1 MKINKT
7 NLAFGTLLC
16 AATLS
21 SMLMAHSNMVHAD
34 VQGANMQQGV
44 AAMHFDED
52 VQDDVQ
58 TPQVKNSADQTMQN
72 QRISTVY
79 SVNINE
85 QSREDNVAHEA
96 VQHTDTTSNAVNN
109 QNGKSRNMID
119 NVAANENKQQNV
131 KNKSLKP
138 NKTPLIIKNM
148 TDADISGFHAHFV
161 DRYGHEI
168 DKLKIDHSIND
179 LNLSYYFS
187 RYKDTSI
194 DDYMDIFDYYHV
206 LGQSNRFQINHSTRD
221 MKSPVILK
229 SNLGSINLTMNQSQH
244 LFDLIN
250 KDVKSKSILM
260 DWSKLK
266 TYDDF
271 SNYLY
276 DHDYNDGDGFHKGQ
290 YNLILS
296 FPHDDKMSLLDAR
309 KAENMALIGSDSDNY
324 DYADG
329 TNSVKNRLNNPKLRV
344 DVGKEDPEFAQNILN
359 QLAKQVDANIING
372 TQDIGVDSFEK
383 YNNDLYFTLKS
394 RGMWKQD
401 LYTFKDL
408 TGMAYR
414 DTNNPKQIDVP
425 IWEPKTVK
433 KHYAVTRIIQI
444 NFPDGV
450 VPRSY
455 YDICNRHGIIRQR
468 LEYNDITT
476 TDGITGELISHGLY
490 NGYNDDEPVSG
501 FSEST
506 LPKIPSYTLHIYKV
520 SDKA

>member
-1 MKINKT
+1 MKMDKI

-16 AATLS
+16 TATLS

-85 QSREDNVAHEA
+85 QSREDNVA
-96 VQHTDTTSNAVNN
+96 
-109 QNGKSRNMID
+109 
-119 NVAANENKQQNV
+119 ANENKQQSV
-131 KNKSLKP
+131 KNEPLKP

-187 RYKDTSI
+187 RYEDTSV

-206 LGQSNRFQINHSTRD
+206 LGQSNQFQINHSTRD

-229 SNLGSINLTMNQSQH
+229 SNLGSINLTMDQSQR

-260 DWSKLK
+260 DWPKLK

-296 FPHDDKMSLLDAR
+296 FPHDDDKMSLLDAR
-309 KAENMALIGSDSDNY
+309 KAENMVLIGSDSDNY
-324 DYADG
+324 DYADE
-329 TNSVKNRLNNPKLRV
+329 TNSVKNRLNNPKLRI

-433 KHYAVTRIIQI
+433 KHYDVTRIIQI

-468 LEYNDITT
+468 LEYKDIIT
-476 TDGITGELISHGLY
+476 TDGITGDLISHGLY

-501 FSEST
+501 FSEIT
-506 LPKIPSYTLHIYKV
+506 LPKIPGYTLHIHKV
-520 SDKA
+520 ADKV